1 VSPERAP
8 RRAAVWW
15 FGVLAGALGPG
26 AAGCDVQELRLF
38 EPLSEPPSVVDVSVG
53 VVDAATAREPDSA
66 SVPEAGSPAMPESLQ
81 PDCDPGS
88 AACRNCVELG
98 SCSAP
103 NACHPVSG
111 ACVRACPSD
120 PPDCPAPMSLC
131 HPSYRVCVWCLSDAD
146 CGGSTPA
153 CNVASGA
160 CVQCLGDAHCALLGD
175 DDLPICNVAT
185 QRCRGCLGNEE
196 CAVGQF
202 CEPLEGHCEDLGSD
216 DD

>member
-1 VSPERAP
+1 VAL
-8 RRAAVWW
+8 WW
-15 FGVLAGALGPG
+15 LGLLAGAVGQG

-38 EPLSEPPSVVDVSVG
+38 DPPSDPPIIVDVSAAAA
-53 VVDAATAREPDSA
+53 DASTAGAPQGSDA
-66 SVPEAGSPAMPESLQ
+66 VAVPEAGTPTAESLQ
-81 PDCDPGS
+81 PDCEPGS
-88 AACRNCVELG
+88 VACRSCVALG

-120 PPDCPAPMSLC
+120 PPDCLAPMSLC
-131 HPSYRVCVWCLSDAD
+131 QPSYRVCVWCLSDAD

-153 CNVASGA
+153 CNVASGV
-160 CVQCLGDAHCALLGD
+160 CVPCLRNAHCALLGD
-175 DDLPICNVAT
+175 DDRLICNVAT
-185 QRCRGCLGNEE
+185 QSCRGCLGNEE